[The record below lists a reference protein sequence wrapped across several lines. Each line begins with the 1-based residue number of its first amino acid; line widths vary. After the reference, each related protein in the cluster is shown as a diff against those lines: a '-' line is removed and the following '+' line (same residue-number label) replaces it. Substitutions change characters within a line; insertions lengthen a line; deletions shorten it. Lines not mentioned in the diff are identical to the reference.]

1 MNNIKQF
8 REQLDITQNGVEHK
22 IRVPQIKSLETAI
35 RIYYERIELR
45 NGDIREIFGSLGSKT
60 ICGLKQA
67 AKDRMK
73 ENDIPSWD
81 AKAVN
86 TEAAFEAWGLDIDDL
101 EKRLNKLKKLNLH
114 S

>member
-1 MNNIKQF
+1 M
-8 REQLDITQNGVEHK
+8 V
-22 IRVPQIKSLETAI
+22 RVPQIQNLETAI

-45 NGDIREIFGSLGSKT
+45 NADIREIFGGICNDTVCSLKRV
-60 ICGLKQA
+60 
-67 AKDRMK
+67 AKDKMK

-86 TEAAFEAWGLDIDDL
+86 TEAAFEAWGLDIADL

>member
-1 MNNIKQF
+1 M
-8 REQLDITQNGVEHK
+8 V
-22 IRVPQIKSLETAI
+22 RVPQIKSLETAI

-45 NGDIREIFGSLGSKT
+45 NADIKEIFGSLGSKT
-60 ICGLKQA
+60 ICRLKQV
-67 AKDRMK
+67 AKDKMK

-86 TEAAFEAWGLDIDDL
+86 TESAYEAWGLDIADL
-101 EKRLNKLKKLNLH
+101 GKRLNKLKKLNLH

>member
-1 MNNIKQF
+1 MKSTTI
-8 REQLDITQNGVEHK
+8 INGVEHK
-22 IRVPQIKSLETAI
+22 IRIPQIKSLETAI

-45 NGDIREIFGSLGSKT
+45 NADIKEIFGSLGSKT
-60 ICGLKQA
+60 ICRLKQV
-67 AKDRMK
+67 AKDKMK

-86 TEAAFEAWGLDIDDL
+86 TESAYEAWGLNIEDL
-101 EKRLNKLKKLNLH
+101 EKRLTKLKKLNLH

>member
-1 MNNIKQF
+1 MVRI
-8 REQLDITQNGVEHK
+8 
-22 IRVPQIKSLETAI
+22 PQIKSLETAI

-45 NGDIREIFGSLGSKT
+45 NADIKEIFGSLGSKT
-60 ICGLKQA
+60 ICRLKQV
-67 AKDRMK
+67 AKDKMK

-86 TEAAFEAWGLDIDDL
+86 TESAYEAWGLDIADL

>member
-1 MNNIKQF
+1 MKSTTIAVA
-8 REQLDITQNGVEHK
+8 ETVEISGVKHK

-45 NGDIREIFGSLGSKT
+45 NADIREIFGSLGSKT

-86 TEAAFEAWGLDIDDL
+86 TEAAFEAWGLDIADL
-101 EKRLNKLKKLNLH
+101 EKRLNKLKKLELH